1 MATISPSKEVNKLYD
16 KLLGYFNPKDQ
27 AYINRA
33 FQYAYDG
40 HNGQNRKS
48 GEPYITHPLHV
59 ALYLCELNFDKETI
73 AAALLHDLIEDTD
86 ISYEDLKKEFGEEVA
101 DIVDGVTKLDKIKY
115 SSNEEAK
122 ADAIRK
128 MVIAMSKDIR
138 VLILKLAD
146 RLHNI
151 QTIEYHQDWKQ
162 EKIANETLYVYA
174 PLAHRLG
181 FQSIKHVLED
191 KSFKILHANQDKE
204 IKDMITET
212 NPDRDSQ
219 IGSAIDIIKTLLN
232 DNSMSA
238 EVYGR
243 PKHNYSIYKKI
254 VNQGLTF
261 NEINDLIGIRIV
273 TDDVKNC
280 YTILG
285 LIHANFQPVLGRF
298 KDFISMPKFNLYQSL
313 HTTVLTSDGTKM
325 EIQIR
330 THDMH
335 YRAEYGVAAHW
346 KYKEKPSN
354 DLTSWTNELSE
365 ISNEYPDPNEFL
377 QHMKLD
383 LYENEVFC
391 LTPEGDVIALPQGS
405 TPVDFAF
412 AIHTQVGEK
421 LIGAKVNGK
430 LVNLSNLLKSGD
442 TIEILTSKDKD
453 KGPSRDWLNIV
464 KTSRARS
471 KIKQWYQKQMKNE
484 DIQKGKTTL
493 NSWLDE
499 NPEILE
505 TTSKD
510 QLMDELLKDLKL
522 PNLETLYQN
531 LGNGNTGINSISN
544 RINKIVFPGEI
555 SVDED
560 LYSPEIKEDS
570 KSDLVIVEGYDDIK
584 VRMGKCCVPVPG
596 DDILGFV
603 TISNG
608 IAIHRSDCLNVQ
620 IDSTKGERIID
631 VSWGYTGNTGI
642 IVWLEIEAIDRPY
655 LLRDAT
661 IAISD
666 NGGNILVAK
675 SVTSSKRIVN
685 LIFQV
690 EISDNDQLDAIIND
704 AKNIENVFDASR
716 IYPGRTGVL

>member
-27 AYINRA
+27 TYINRA

-59 ALYLCELNFDKETI
+59 AIYLCELNFDKETI
-73 AAALLHDLIEDTD
+73 AAALLHDLVEDTE
-86 ISYEDLKKEFGEEVA
+86 ISYDDLKKEFGEEVA

-115 SSNEEAK
+115 STNEEAK

-219 IGSAIDIIKTLLN
+219 IGNAIEIIKTLLN

-484 DIQKGKTTL
+484 DIQKGKTRL

-505 TTSKD
+505 STSKD

-570 KSDLVIVEGYDDIK
+570 KSNLVIVEGYDDIK

-704 AKNIENVFDASR
+704 AKSIESVFDASR
-716 IYPGRTGVL
+716 IFPGRK

>member
-1 MATISPSKEVNKLYD
+1 MDENLKTSTVDDLIEDLRSRYEDKELDIINSAYNMAFNGHISQK
-16 KLLGYFNPKDQ
+16 
-27 AYINRA
+27 
-33 FQYAYDG
+33 
-40 HNGQNRKS
+40 RKS
-48 GEPYITHPLHV
+48 GEPYISHPVSV
-59 ALYLCELNFDKETI
+59 AIYLSDLSMDIETVT
-73 AAALLHDLIEDTD
+73 AALLHDLIEDTD
-86 ISYEDLKKEFGEEVA
+86 ITYNDIKKSFGADVA
-101 DIVDGVTKLDKIKY
+101 NIVDGVTKLDRIKY
-115 SSNEEAK
+115 NTKEEAK

-128 MVIAMSKDIR
+128 MVVAMSKDIR

-151 QTIEYHQDWKQ
+151 ETLEYLNDWKQ

-181 FQSIKHVLED
+181 LQNIKHILED
-191 KSFKILHANQDKE
+191 TSFEILFKKQNIEIENLIEKTSPHRNAEISKTTKIISK
-204 IKDMITET
+204 
-212 NPDRDSQ
+212 
-219 IGSAIDIIKTLLN
+219 LLG
-232 DNSMSA
+232 DNSISA
-238 EVYGR
+238 DVVGR

-254 VNQGLTF
+254 INNGLSF
-261 NEINDLIGIRIV
+261 HEINDLIGVRII

-280 YTILG
+280 YSILG
-285 LIHANFQPVLGRF
+285 LVHANFQPVLGRF

-335 YRAEYGVAAHW
+335 YRSEYGVAAHW
-346 KYKEKPSN
+346 KYKGKPSN
-354 DLTSWTNELSE
+354 DLTSWTNALSE
-365 ISNEYPDPNEFL
+365 ISNQYPDPNEFL

-464 KTSRARS
+464 KTTRARS

-505 TTSKD
+505 ATSKD

-531 LGNGNTGINSISN
+531 LGNGNTRINSISN

-560 LYSPEIKEDS
+560 LYSPEIKQDS

-620 IDSTKGERIID
+620 IDSRKGERIID

-716 IYPGRTGVL
+716 IYPGRK

>member
-1 MATISPSKEVNKLYD
+1 MANIIPSKEVNKLYD

-27 AYINRA
+27 SYINRA

-59 ALYLCELNFDKETI
+59 AIYLCELNFDKETI
-73 AAALLHDLIEDTD
+73 AAALLHDLIEDTE
-86 ISYEDLKKEFGEEVA
+86 ISYNDIKKEFGEEVA

-115 SSNEEAK
+115 STNEEAK

-151 QTIEYHQDWKQ
+151 QTIEFHQDWKQ

-204 IKDMITET
+204 IQDMITET

-219 IGSAIDIIKTLLN
+219 IGNAIEIIRTLLN
-232 DNSMSA
+232 DNSISA

-354 DLTSWTNELSE
+354 DLTSWTNTLSE

-377 QHMKLD
+377 QHMKFD

-412 AIHTQVGEK
+412 AIHSQLGEK

-464 KTSRARS
+464 KTTRARS

-505 TTSKD
+505 ATSKD

-560 LYSPEIKEDS
+560 LYSPEIKQDS

-620 IDSTKGERIID
+620 IDSRKGERIID

-716 IYPGRTGVL
+716 IYPGRK

>member
-1 MATISPSKEVNKLYD
+1 MVKNHDLLDADELVNNLYSKFKNDEEILK
-16 KLLGYFNPKDQ
+16 K
-27 AYINRA
+27 AYLFASEGHLNQKRA
-33 FQYAYDG
+33 
-40 HNGQNRKS
+40 S
-48 GEPYITHPLHV
+48 GEPYITHPLQV
-59 ALYLCELNFDKETI
+59 ATYLADLSMDIETVI
-73 AAALLHDLIEDTD
+73 SAILHDLIEDTHITYKD
-86 ISYEDLKKEFGEEVA
+86 IKKEFGVEVA
-101 DIVDGVTKLDKIKY
+101 NIVDGVTKLDKIQY
-115 SSNEEAK
+115 NSNEEAQ

-151 QTIEYHQDWKQ
+151 QTIEYLADYKQ

-181 FQSIKHVLED
+181 LQNIKHILED
-191 KSFKILHANQDKE
+191 ISFSLLFKNQNSEIENLIEKTAPNRDKNINKSLKVIEN
-204 IKDMITET
+204 
-212 NPDRDSQ
+212 
-219 IGSAIDIIKTLLN
+219 LLS
-232 DNSMSA
+232 DNSLSA
-238 EVYGR
+238 EVIGR

-254 VNQGLTF
+254 INNGLTF
-261 NEINDLIGIRIV
+261 NEINDLVGLRIL

-313 HTTVLTSDGTKM
+313 HTTVLTNDGTKM

-421 LIGAKVNGK
+421 LIGAKINGK

-608 IAIHRSDCLNVQ
+608 IAIHRSDCLNVR

-642 IVWLEIEAIDRPY
+642 VVWLEIEAIDRPY

-716 IYPGRTGVL
+716 IYPGRK

>member
-1 MATISPSKEVNKLYD
+1 MVTASKAMNVKELSD
-16 KLLGYFNPKDQ
+16 KLLSLYSEKDQ
-27 AYINRA
+27 EEINNA
-33 FQYAYDG
+33 FLYAKNG
-40 HNGQNRKS
+40 HQGQKRKS
-48 GEPYITHPLHV
+48 GEEYITHPLHV
-59 ALYLCELNFDKETI
+59 AIYLAELNFDIDTI
-73 AAALLHDLIEDTD
+73 KAALLHDLVEDTD
-86 ISYEDLKKEFGEEVA
+86 FTYQDIKKTFGKEVA
-101 DIVDGVTKLDKIKY
+101 DLVDGVTKLDKIKY
-115 SSNEEAK
+115 NSREEAK

-151 QTIEYHQDWKQ
+151 ETIEFHKKWTQ

-181 FQSIKHVLED
+181 LQTIKHKLED
-191 KSFKILHANQDKE
+191 ISFEILYDKQNNE
-204 IKDMITET
+204 IKDLLKQS
-212 NPDRDSQ
+212 NPNRSKQ
-219 IGSAIDIIKTLLN
+219 IEESTKIIKTLLD
-232 DNSMSA
+232 DNSLSA

-254 VNQGLTF
+254 VNNGMSF
-261 NEINDLIGIRIV
+261 GEINDLIGIRII

-313 HTTVLTSDGTKM
+313 HTTVLTETGSKM

-335 YRAEYGVAAHW
+335 YRAEFGVAAHW
-346 KYKEKPSN
+346 KYKEKPSD
-354 DLTSWTNELSE
+354 DLTKWTNELSTM
-365 ISNEYPDPNEFL
+365 SNEYPDPNEFL

-391 LTPEGDVIALPQGS
+391 LTPGGDVISLPSGS

-421 LIGAKVNGK
+421 LIGAKINGK
-430 LVNLSNLLKSGD
+430 LANLSSILKTGD
-442 TIEILTSKDKD
+442 TVEILTSNDKD

-471 KIKQWYQKQMKNE
+471 KIKQWYQKQLKNE
-484 DIQKGKTTL
+484 DIQKGKTIL
-493 NSWLDE
+493 NSWLDT
-499 NPEILE
+499 NDEILE
-505 TTSKD
+505 SYSKD
-510 QLMDELLKDLKL
+510 QLLDELLKEIKL
-522 PNLETLYQN
+522 PNIESLYMN
-531 LGNGNTGINSISN
+531 LANGNTGINSIGN
-544 RINKIVFPGEI
+544 KLRKIAFPEEINT
-555 SVDED
+555 DED
-560 LYSPEIKEDS
+560 LYSAETTQES
-570 KSDLVIVEGYDDIK
+570 KSSLVIVEGYDDIQ
-584 VRMGKCCVPVPG
+584 VRMAKCCVPVPG

-603 TISNG
+603 TITSG
-608 IAIHRSDCLNVQ
+608 ISIHRSDCLNVK
-620 IDSTKGERIID
+620 IDSKKGERIID
-631 VSWGYTGNTGI
+631 VSWAFESNTGI
-642 IVWLEIEAIDRPY
+642 IIWLEIEAIDRPY

-675 SVTSSKRIVN
+675 SVTSSKRIVS
-685 LIFQV
+685 LLFQI
-690 EISDNDQLDAIIND
+690 EISDNKQLEEIIRD
-704 AKNIENVFDASR
+704 AKNIESVFEASR
-716 IYPGRTGVL
+716 IFPGKN

>member
-531 LGNGNTGINSISN
+531 LGNGNTGINSLSN

-642 IVWLEIEAIDRPY
+642 VVWLEIEAIDRPY

-716 IYPGRTGVL
+716 IYPGRK

>member
-59 ALYLCELNFDKETI
+59 AIYLCELNFDKETI

-86 ISYEDLKKEFGEEVA
+86 ITYEDLKKEFGEEVA

-162 EKIANETLYVYA
+162 ENIANETLYVYA

-219 IGSAIDIIKTLLN
+219 IGNAIEIIKTLLN

-354 DLTSWTNELSE
+354 DLTSWTSELSE

-620 IDSTKGERIID
+620 IDSKKGERIID

-716 IYPGRTGVL
+716 IYPGRK

>member
-1 MATISPSKEVNKLYD
+1 MVTASKAMNVKELSD
-16 KLLGYFNPKDQ
+16 KLLSLYSEKDQ
-27 AYINRA
+27 EEINNA
-33 FQYAYDG
+33 FLYAKNG
-40 HNGQNRKS
+40 HQGQKRKS
-48 GEPYITHPLHV
+48 GEEYITHPLHV
-59 ALYLCELNFDKETI
+59 AIYLAELNFDIDTI
-73 AAALLHDLIEDTD
+73 KAALLHDLVEDTD
-86 ISYEDLKKEFGEEVA
+86 ITYQDIKKTFGKEVA
-101 DIVDGVTKLDKIKY
+101 DLVDGVTKLDKIKY
-115 SSNEEAK
+115 NSREEAK

-151 QTIEYHQDWKQ
+151 ETIEFHKKWTQ

-181 FQSIKHVLED
+181 LQTIKHKLED
-191 KSFKILHANQDKE
+191 ISFEILYDKQNNE
-204 IKDMITET
+204 IKDLLKQS
-212 NPDRDSQ
+212 NPNRSKQ
-219 IGSAIDIIKTLLN
+219 IEESTKIIKTLLD
-232 DNSMSA
+232 DNSLSA

-254 VNQGLTF
+254 VNNGMSF
-261 NEINDLIGIRIV
+261 GEINDLIGIRII

-313 HTTVLTSDGTKM
+313 HTTVLTETGSKM

-335 YRAEYGVAAHW
+335 YRAEFGVAAHW
-346 KYKEKPSN
+346 KYKEKPSD
-354 DLTSWTNELSE
+354 DLTKWTNELSTM
-365 ISNEYPDPNEFL
+365 SNEYPDPNEFL

-391 LTPEGDVIALPQGS
+391 LTPSGDVISLPSGS

-421 LIGAKVNGK
+421 LIGAKINGK
-430 LVNLSNLLKSGD
+430 LANLSSILKTGD
-442 TIEILTSKDKD
+442 TIEILTSNDKD

-471 KIKQWYQKQMKNE
+471 KIKQWYQKQLKNE
-484 DIQKGKTTL
+484 DIQKGKTIL
-493 NSWLDE
+493 NSWLDT
-499 NPEILE
+499 NDEILE
-505 TTSKD
+505 SYSKD
-510 QLMDELLKDLKL
+510 QLIDELLKEIKL
-522 PNLETLYQN
+522 PNIESLYMN
-531 LGNGNTGINSISN
+531 LANGNTGINSIGN
-544 RINKIVFPGEI
+544 KLRKIAFPEEINT
-555 SVDED
+555 DED
-560 LYSPEIKEDS
+560 LYSAETTQET
-570 KSDLVIVEGYDDIK
+570 KSSLVIVEGYDDIQ
-584 VRMGKCCVPVPG
+584 VRMAKCCVPVPG

-603 TISNG
+603 TITNG
-608 IAIHRSDCLNVQ
+608 ISIHRSDCLNVK
-620 IDSTKGERIID
+620 IDSKKGERIID
-631 VSWGYTGNTGI
+631 VSWAFESNTGI
-642 IVWLEIEAIDRPY
+642 IIWLEIEAIDRPY

-675 SVTSSKRIVN
+675 SVTSSKRIVS
-685 LIFQV
+685 LLFQI
-690 EISDNDQLDAIIND
+690 EISDNKQLEEIIRD
-704 AKNIENVFDASR
+704 AKNIESVFEASR
-716 IYPGRTGVL
+716 IFPGKN

>member
-1 MATISPSKEVNKLYD
+1 MVTASKAMNVKELSD
-16 KLLGYFNPKDQ
+16 KLLSLYSEKDQ
-27 AYINRA
+27 EEINNA
-33 FQYAYDG
+33 FLYAKNG
-40 HNGQNRKS
+40 HQGQKRKS
-48 GEPYITHPLHV
+48 GEDYITHPLHV
-59 ALYLCELNFDKETI
+59 AIYLAELNFDIDTI
-73 AAALLHDLIEDTD
+73 KAALLHDLVEDTD
-86 ISYEDLKKEFGEEVA
+86 ITYQDIKKTFGKEVA
-101 DIVDGVTKLDKIKY
+101 DLVDGVTKLDKIKY
-115 SSNEEAK
+115 NSREEAK

-151 QTIEYHQDWKQ
+151 ETIEFHKKWTQ

-181 FQSIKHVLED
+181 LQTIKHKLED
-191 KSFKILHANQDKE
+191 ISFEILYDKQNNE
-204 IKDMITET
+204 IKDLLKQS
-212 NPDRDSQ
+212 NPNRSKQ
-219 IGSAIDIIKTLLN
+219 IEESTKIIKTLLD
-232 DNSMSA
+232 DNSLSA

-254 VNQGLTF
+254 VNNGMSF
-261 NEINDLIGIRIV
+261 GEINDLIGIRII

-313 HTTVLTSDGTKM
+313 HTTVLTETGSKM

-335 YRAEYGVAAHW
+335 YRAEFGVAAHW
-346 KYKEKPSN
+346 KYKEKPSD
-354 DLTSWTNELSE
+354 DLTKWTNELSTM
-365 ISNEYPDPNEFL
+365 SNEYPDPNEFL

-391 LTPEGDVIALPQGS
+391 LTPSGDVISLPSGS

-421 LIGAKVNGK
+421 LIGAKINGK
-430 LVNLSNLLKSGD
+430 LANLSSILKTGD
-442 TIEILTSKDKD
+442 TVEILTSNDKD

-471 KIKQWYQKQMKNE
+471 KIKQWYQKQLKNE
-484 DIQKGKTTL
+484 DIQKGKTIL
-493 NSWLDE
+493 NSWLDT
-499 NPEILE
+499 NDEILE
-505 TTSKD
+505 SYSKD
-510 QLMDELLKDLKL
+510 QLLDELLKEIKL
-522 PNLETLYQN
+522 PNIESLYMN
-531 LGNGNTGINSISN
+531 LANGNTGINSIG
-544 RINKIVFPGEI
+544 NKIRKIAFPEEI
-555 SVDED
+555 NTEED
-560 LYSPEIKEDS
+560 LYSPETTQES
-570 KSDLVIVEGYDDIK
+570 KSSLVIVEGYDDIQ
-584 VRMGKCCVPVPG
+584 VRMAKCCVPVPG

-603 TISNG
+603 TITSG
-608 IAIHRSDCLNVQ
+608 ISIHRSDCLNVK
-620 IDSTKGERIID
+620 IDSKKGERIID
-631 VSWGYTGNTGI
+631 VSWAFESNTGI
-642 IVWLEIEAIDRPY
+642 IIWLEIEAIDRPY

-675 SVTSSKRIVN
+675 SVTSSKRIVS
-685 LIFQV
+685 LLFQI
-690 EISDNDQLDAIIND
+690 EISDNKQLEEIIRD
-704 AKNIENVFDASR
+704 AKNIESVFEASR
-716 IYPGRTGVL
+716 IFPGKN

>member
-560 LYSPEIKEDS
+560 LYSPEIKDDS

-716 IYPGRTGVL
+716 IYPGRK

>member
-1 MATISPSKEVNKLYD
+1 MAKLTEKNVIDSLLNEVLENYDESEHSLLNEAFLY
-16 KLLGYFNPKDQ
+16 
-27 AYINRA
+27 ASE
-33 FQYAYDG
+33 G
-40 HNGQNRKS
+40 HKHQKRKS
-48 GEPYITHPLHV
+48 GESYITHPLQV
-59 ALYLCELNFDKETI
+59 AHYLSKLNLDTETI
-73 AAALLHDLIEDTD
+73 IAAFLHDLI
-86 ISYEDLKKEFGEEVA
+86 
-101 DIVDGVTKLDKIKY
+101 GVTKLDKINYNSK
-115 SSNEEAK
+115 EEAK

-151 QTIEYHQDWKQ
+151 ETIQYHTDWKQ

-181 FQSIKHVLED
+181 LQSIKHTLED
-191 KSFKILHANQDKE
+191 VSFKILFDKQNKE
-204 IKDMITET
+204 IQDQISQTH
-212 NPDRDSQ
+212 PDRKNQ
-219 IGSAIDIIKTLLN
+219 INDAVNIIETLLS
-232 DNSMSA
+232 DNSISA
-238 EVYGR
+238 DVFGR

-254 VNQGLTF
+254 VNNGLTF
-261 NEINDLIGIRIV
+261 SEINDLVGIRII

-313 HTTVLTSDGTKM
+313 HTTVLTSNGNKM

-354 DLTSWTNELSE
+354 DLQEWTSELSE
-365 ISNEYPDPNEFL
+365 MSTEYPDPNEFL
-377 QHMKLD
+377 KHMKLD

-391 LTPEGDVIALPQGS
+391 LTPEGDVLSLPQGS

-430 LVNLSNLLKSGD
+430 LVNLSNELKSGD
-442 TIEILTSKDKD
+442 TVEILTSKDKS

-464 KTSRARS
+464 KTTRARS
-471 KIKQWYQKQMKNE
+471 KIRQWYQNQLKDE
-484 DIQKGKTTL
+484 DIQKGKTVL
-493 NSWLDE
+493 NTWLDE
-499 NPEILE
+499 HSEVLE
-505 TTSKD
+505 AKSKD
-510 QLMDELLKDLKL
+510 QIIHELLSDMKL
-522 PNLETLYQN
+522 PNVETLYQS
-531 LGNGNTGINSISN
+531 LGNGNTGVNIVG
-544 RINKIVFPGEI
+544 NKILKLVFPGDI
-555 SVDED
+555 SIDED
-560 LYSPEIKEDS
+560 LYSPEIKSDS
-570 KSDLVIVEGYDDIK
+570 KTDMIIVEGYDDIQ
-584 VRMGKCCVPVPG
+584 VRIAKCCVPVPG
-596 DDILGFV
+596 DDIIGFV

-608 IAIHRSDCLNVQ
+608 IAIHRSDCLNVR
-620 IDSTKGERIID
+620 IDLEKGERIVD
-631 VSWGYTGNTGI
+631 VNWGYTPNTGT
-642 IVWLEIEAIDRPY
+642 IVWMEIEAIDRPY

-675 SVTSSKRIVN
+675 SVTNSKRIVS
-685 LIFQV
+685 LIFQL
-690 EISDNDQLDAIIND
+690 EISDSDQFESILKD

-716 IYPGRTGVL
+716 IFPGKS

>member
-1 MATISPSKEVNKLYD
+1 MVTASKAMNVKELSD
-16 KLLGYFNPKDQ
+16 KLLSLYSEKDQ
-27 AYINRA
+27 EEINTA
-33 FQYAYDG
+33 FLYAKKG
-40 HNGQNRKS
+40 HQGQKRKS
-48 GEPYITHPLHV
+48 GEDYITHPLHV
-59 ALYLCELNFDKETI
+59 AIYLAELNFDIETI
-73 AAALLHDLIEDTD
+73 KAALLHDLVEDTD
-86 ISYEDLKKEFGEEVA
+86 ITYQDIKTTFGKEVA
-101 DIVDGVTKLDKIKY
+101 DLVDGVTKLDKIKY
-115 SSNEEAK
+115 NSREEAK

-151 QTIEYHQDWKQ
+151 ETIEFHKKWTQ

-181 FQSIKHVLED
+181 LQTIKHKLED
-191 KSFKILHANQDKE
+191 ISFEILYDKQNNE
-204 IKDMITET
+204 IKELLKQS
-212 NPDRDSQ
+212 NPNRSKQ
-219 IGSAIDIIKTLLN
+219 IDESTKIIKTLLD
-232 DNSMSA
+232 DNSLSA

-254 VNQGLTF
+254 VNTGLSF
-261 NEINDLIGIRIV
+261 GEINDLIGIRII

-313 HTTVLTSDGTKM
+313 HTTVLTETGSKM

-335 YRAEYGVAAHW
+335 YRAEFGVAAHW
-346 KYKEKPSN
+346 KYKEKPS
-354 DLTSWTNELSE
+354 DYLTKWTNELSTM
-365 ISNEYPDPNEFL
+365 SNEYPDPNEFL

-391 LTPEGDVIALPQGS
+391 LTPSGDVISLPSGS

-421 LIGAKVNGK
+421 LIGSKINGK
-430 LVNLSNLLKSGD
+430 LANLSSILKTGD
-442 TIEILTSKDKD
+442 TIEILTSNDKD

-471 KIKQWYQKQMKNE
+471 KIKQWYQKQLKNE
-484 DIQKGKTTL
+484 DIQKGKTIL
-493 NSWLDE
+493 NSWLDT
-499 NPEILE
+499 NDEILE
-505 TTSKD
+505 SYSKE
-510 QLMDELLKDLKL
+510 QLIDELLKEIKL
-522 PNLETLYQN
+522 PNIESLYMN
-531 LGNGNTGINSISN
+531 LANGNTGINSIGN
-544 RINKIVFPGEI
+544 KLRKIAFPEEINT
-555 SVDED
+555 DED
-560 LYSPEIKEDS
+560 LYSAETTQES
-570 KSDLVIVEGYDDIK
+570 KSSLVIVEGYDDIQ
-584 VRMGKCCVPVPG
+584 VRMAKCCVPVPG

-603 TISNG
+603 TITNG
-608 IAIHRSDCLNVQ
+608 ISIHRSDCLNVK
-620 IDSTKGERIID
+620 IDSKKGERIID
-631 VSWGYTGNTGI
+631 VSWAFESNTGI
-642 IVWLEIEAIDRPY
+642 IIWLEIEAIDRPY

-675 SVTSSKRIVN
+675 SVTSSKRIVS
-685 LIFQV
+685 LLFQI
-690 EISDNDQLDAIIND
+690 EISDNKQLEEIIRD
-704 AKNIENVFDASR
+704 AKNIESVFEASR
-716 IYPGRTGVL
+716 IFPGKN

>member
-219 IGSAIDIIKTLLN
+219 IESAIDIIKTLLN

-273 TDDVKNC
+273 ADDVKNC

-642 IVWLEIEAIDRPY
+642 VVWLEIEAIDRPY

-716 IYPGRTGVL
+716 IYPGRK

>member
-1 MATISPSKEVNKLYD
+1 
-16 KLLGYFNPKDQ
+16 
-27 AYINRA
+27 
-33 FQYAYDG
+33 
-40 HNGQNRKS
+40 
-48 GEPYITHPLHV
+48 
-59 ALYLCELNFDKETI
+59 
-73 AAALLHDLIEDTD
+73 
-86 ISYEDLKKEFGEEVA
+86 
-101 DIVDGVTKLDKIKY
+101 
-115 SSNEEAK
+115 
-122 ADAIRK
+122 

-642 IVWLEIEAIDRPY
+642 VVWLEIEAIDRPY

-716 IYPGRTGVL
+716 IYPGRK